1 MNKEKII
8 FLSHSLLSFLIT
20 HPPNLRIIW
29 ISVFQKK
36 MYCSIVTNVRTRKT
50 LKNAINGRRRRNA
63 KRKRFG
69 RIVWRLANDA
79 QVVQAIKCLIPT
91 ILMNV
96 FAQETLSLTPMI
108 QTDAYAQETKFP
120 TMAILVI
127 VFALLIRL
135 LTLITHSSAF
145 VITANYQTWP
155 GNAVNISFYMTYSI
169 NISKLHCKFLS
180 RGIIAADHSVTFL
193 ISMLSYH
200 TIHVQSCNDCH
211 DSLSGYY
218 DQLSRSLKT
227 TKRNVVLQLVLGS
240 NYMQCDLMSVGL

>member
-1 MNKEKII
+1 
-8 FLSHSLLSFLIT
+8 
-20 HPPNLRIIW
+20 
-29 ISVFQKK
+29 
-36 MYCSIVTNVRTRKT
+36 MYYSILANVRTRKI
-50 LKNAINGRRRRNA
+50 LRNAGNGRRRINA
-63 KRKRFG
+63 TRRRYG
-69 RIVWRLANDA
+69 RSAWRLANDVQA
-79 QVVQAIKCLIPT
+79 AQAIKCLIPT

-108 QTDAYAQETKFP
+108 QTNAYAQETKFP

-127 VFALLIRL
+127 VFALLIRF
-135 LTLITHSSAF
+135 LTLITHSSVF

-169 NISKLHCKFLS
+169 KISKLHCKFLKLHCKFLS

-227 TKRNVVLQLVLGS
+227 TKRNVALQLVLGIII
-240 NYMQCDLMSVGL
+240 CSVI